1 MFEYEHTNGC
11 KRPIRFKYFV
21 EDRVQCVKKL
31 DETQFTGAVAGSAK
45 EPYLVTFDLEYP
57 KRSNC
62 DGPFANGHKICKHM
76 VALFFAAFPEEALA
90 YKAAID
96 AAIQEEAQYRE
107 ELPDRIERY
116 VNGLTKAELRELILQ
131 LIDALPEWEF
141 EQFVRDNT
149 DADD

>member
-1 MFEYEHTNGC
+1 
-11 KRPIRFKYFV
+11 
-21 EDRVQCVKKL
+21 
-31 DETQFTGAVAGSAK
+31 
-45 EPYLVTFDLEYP
+45 
-57 KRSNC
+57 
-62 DGPFANGHKICKHM
+62 M